1 MGTPFLM
8 QAHQPVPDYHHH
20 YSSSGCP
27 TTLQT
32 LLNIFKI
39 FSLSMAKHTKH
50 FQIKTATRMILK
62 YQGW

>member
-1 MGTPFLM
+1 MWTPFPM
-8 QAHQPVPDYHHH
+8 QVHRPVPDYHHH
-20 YSSSGCP
+20 YSSSGYP

-32 LLNIFKI
+32 FLNIFKV

-50 FQIKTATRMILK
+50 FQMKTVTRIILK